1 MKVVVIVIERP
12 GSIVNVTVTFDDNPF
27 ELLDESDK
35 PQNADEEQKQLI
47 SLAQSIVAKKI
58 DDLDIDFEHF
68 IPEQKLRTHVLIS
81 GKKDGILQ
89 VKYTTPFGISR
100 LDTPPSLE
108 TALKSKTSTAKLAST
123 YGEIGAEQTLRLPRT
138 PEDFLQILQGDKQRA
153 ATAKKQRDLA
163 KQKEEFLTKGPIK
176 FPDPAVFPASI
187 KTTAE
192 KDIDLKKAV
201 EKLSALYGE
210 QSELNSVREQIGTVE
225 TQIEE
230 LEKELTQLKKKE
242 ASLNDTM
249 SQDTVVSFAQ
259 SHLQTSK
266 SELEKTRKLLEIT
279 VSTLRTN
286 LSKAKSSF
294 EKHVK
299 SYYGLYEKYENAQE
313 FTKQVML
320 TALYNAALDN
330 YKKLLEDTKG
340 KPEARRKMVE
350 DFNKHFGGI
359 AIIDEYGKVNPIEE
373 TYKSF
378 ADITLLEVES
388 LANEVIKG
396 TESKFIETWLA
407 KANTHCENQY
417 KPHFSNLIYKDQKQ
431 TTPFIMEK
439 SFSIFGSGSLQQI
452 SINTKFDTDL
462 DTPIQAASAH
472 TKLDAERSKIPD
484 EKAIGVSQS
493 HLKTAQTKLTA
504 LEQKV
509 TNFQRYIAIKAEL
522 EAKKV
527 LASNQKKQID
537 EVTESFNKARDSIAN
552 QIQHLPAD
560 VQKHVLQNIKPQL
573 AKAVFNQL
581 SETNRESLIKV
592 LPWLTAIPE
601 ESDIKLV
608 AQKYEV
614 LSKEIATASKNL
626 SQIKEEDIRGEQLD
640 NLLAKVKESELD
652 ESTLN
657 EVIKQSDSY
666 TQDDLSVDY
675 LIFQQQLINAKK
687 ILEEQIQDVEKK
699 LEMLNQANVSKE
711 WLTTFEG
718 ERRSLIGIVS
728 SFDDIEYQPNQ
739 TEKNKEE
746 LQRLTQLAIR
756 SHEKILSEYQQINER
771 IKSSQES
778 QTVQQSVVLETPQPV
793 ISENTEPSPPRSKKQ
808 IKPPPQGTSET
819 PPTPNKGALSR
830 RKPESTIETK
840 IREIYDK
847 YFEQVKAETE
857 KLSQKEPLKWQELFK
872 EHKNQEGDLEDFK
885 KEYIRDEE
893 SKIKEE
899 KAVDSLNE
907 IIDLIEKTE
916 WKTGLFGS
924 KSKIKINEKDTKVPN
939 HIYEI
944 YQQAKKGIQEP
955 KEADRAMNEINKI
968 ATRAISYSDKLQF
981 FRKRDEQ
988 TQQAYEAIVSHSKPR

>member
-1 MKVVVIVIERP
+1 MVVIVIERP
-12 GSIVNVTVTFDDNPF
+12 GSKVDVTVTFDDNPF

-58 DDLDIDFEHF
+58 DDRDIDFEHF

-153 ATAKKQRDLA
+153 ATSKKQRDLA

-210 QSELNSVREQIGTVE
+210 QSELNSVREQIVDVE

-242 ASLNDTM
+242 ALLNDTM
-249 SQDTVVSFAQ
+249 SQDTMLSFAQ

-266 SELEKTRKLLEIT
+266 SELEEARKLLENT
-279 VSTLRTN
+279 VSTLRAN

-299 SYYGLYEKYENAQE
+299 SNYALYEKYENAQE

-340 KPEARRKMVE
+340 KPQARKEMVE
-350 DFNKHFGGI
+350 NFNEHFAGF
-359 AIIDEYGKVNPIEE
+359 ARIDEYGNVNPIEE
-373 TYKSF
+373 TYKLF
-378 ADITLLEVES
+378 
-388 LANEVIKG
+388 ANESFLKVVELTNKVIKG
-396 TESKFIETWLA
+396 NAEPKFIEKWLA
-407 KANTHCENQY
+407 EANKHCGNQY
-417 KPHFSNLIYKDQKQ
+417 KAYFNNLIYKDTKQ
-431 TTPFIMEK
+431 TIPFIMEK
-439 SFSIFGSGSLQQI
+439 SLFGYGTLQQI
-452 SINTKFDTDL
+452 SLNIKFGTDL
-462 DTPIQAASAH
+462 KTPIQSASDSK
-472 TKLDAERSKIPD
+472 KLKDERSKIPD
-484 EKAIGVSQS
+484 EKAIGDSQL

-509 TNFQRYIAIKAEL
+509 TNFQRYIALKAEL

-699 LEMLNQANVSKE
+699 LETLNQANVSKE